1 MDIVLGLIL
10 IAILVPLAFL
20 RNLMRLNVKYNK
32 NIPNQ
37 DMESPVPSAANQY
50 TKTKQQSQKV

>member
-20 RNLMRLNVKYNK
+20 KNYLRLNVKYSK
-32 NIPNQ
+32 TIPNQ
-37 DMESPVPSAANQY
+37 DMESPVPSATNQY